1 MSTKFRLNAVTLDT
15 VEGPAHYDFP
25 SDLTVLAGRTGVG
38 KTTLLEAIKY
48 GFGGD
53 GMLAP
58 VVVDSVRDITLDV
71 TIGQARIQITRSVDP
86 GKRKIARVTDLI
98 TRERLP
104 DHHVDSGQPS
114 PNALLLGA
122 LGFAD
127 DLKAAPRGAS
137 SSAGTRISFAD
148 IFSFLYVPQAD
159 INRDIANSQDS
170 YREPKRK
177 VVFELLFALTDPS
190 ILELRSK
197 FNSMAG
203 DVTKAETAR
212 QTVLDFLR
220 DSNTTTQT
228 DARDA
233 LDQAREAEH
242 AAALELRA
250 LREQI
255 DPVSDRETQALR
267 DLLNESERGL
277 STARATVIEL
287 VRRQAE
293 YGAEQRRV
301 QSDLDRLH
309 RMRDAGARLASIE
322 FAVCP
327 RCMQSLTQRPV
338 PDGACRVCLQHDPVE
353 PTEGIDQYEARQLA
367 DQLQEIR
374 DQLVV
379 IATQLEESTQSVLDR
394 ERLVRDLTK
403 QLELRTAERITP
415 RLQAFS
421 DGSDRLATARAKQQ
435 QLEEVMRQWDRVDDL
450 SRAVRDLRQERE
462 GIKTTIEESERALAT
477 WSQEVLQAL
486 NEEFQ
491 QTVHALGIPGVET
504 ASIHPTNYLP
514 LLNGKPYKNFSRAG
528 GIVTATQVAYWTSVI
543 AVALSLR
550 DNVPYPAFLLLDS
563 PRLALN
569 TAEELSAALYRRL
582 VALADA
588 SEGRLQVIIADNEL
602 PREYRRDYAEIDFTY
617 ESPTVSTIRHPG
629 PSAVRTIGNLAAQDR
644 E

>member
-1 MSTKFRLNAVTLDT
+1 MSTRFRLNAVTLDT
-15 VEGPAHYDFP
+15 VEGPVHYEFP

-38 KTTLLEAIKY
+38 KTTLLEAVKY

-58 VVVDSVRDITLDV
+58 VMVESVRDITLNV
-71 TIGQARIQITRSVDP
+71 TIGQARLQIARSVDP
-86 GKRKIARVTDLI
+86 RKSKIARVTDLV

-104 DHHVDSGQPS
+104 DHHVDAGLPS
-114 PNALLLGA
+114 LNALLLGA

-127 DLKAAPRGAS
+127 DLKAAPRGTS

-148 IFSFLYVPQAD
+148 VFSFLYVPQAD

-177 VVFELLFALTDPS
+177 VVFELLFGLTDPS

-197 FNSMAG
+197 FNTMAG
-203 DVTKAETAR
+203 DVVRAETIR

-220 DSNTTTQT
+220 DSNTTTRA
-228 DARDA
+228 DAQDA
-233 LDQAREAEH
+233 LEEARRAEV
-242 AAALELRA
+242 AATHELRA

-267 DLLNESERGL
+267 DLLNESERSL
-277 STARATVIEL
+277 AAARAAVIDL

-293 YGAEQRRV
+293 YGGEQRRV
-301 QSDLDRLH
+301 RSDLDRLH
-309 RMRDAGARLASIE
+309 RMRDAGARLANIE

-338 PDGACRVCLQHDPVE
+338 PDGACRVCLQDDPVQA
-353 PTEGIDQYEARQLA
+353 TEGIDQYEARQLA
-367 DQLQEIR
+367 DQLQEIG

-379 IATQLEESTQSVLDR
+379 IATQLEKTTQSVVDR
-394 ERLVRDLTK
+394 ERLVSDLTK
-403 QLELRTAERITP
+403 QLEGRTAERITP

-450 SRAVRDLRQERE
+450 SGVVHRLRQERE
-462 GIKTTIEESERALAT
+462 SIKTTIDESERTLAI
-477 WSQEVLQAL
+477 WSQEVLDAL

-491 QTVHALGIPGVET
+491 TTVDALGIPGVET

-514 LLNGKPYKNFSRAG
+514 LLNGKPFKNFSRGG

-543 AVALSLR
+543 AVALSLHE
-550 DNVPYPAFLLLDS
+550 NVPYPAFLLLDS

-569 TAEELSAALYRRL
+569 TSEELSAALYRRL

-588 SEGRLQVIIADNEL
+588 SRGRLQVIIADNEL
-602 PREYRRDYAEIDFTY
+602 PRDYRRDYTQIDFTY
-617 ESPTVSTIRHPG
+617 ESPTVPTIRHPG
-629 PSAVRTIGNLAAQDR
+629 PSAVRTIDNLAAEER

>member
-15 VEGPAHYDFP
+15 VEGPVDYEFS

-58 VVVDSVRDITLDV
+58 VIEESVRDVTLNV
-71 TIGQARIQITRSVDP
+71 SIGQARLQISRSVDP
-86 GKRKIARVTDLI
+86 RKSKIARVTDLI
-98 TRERLP
+98 SRDRLP
-104 DHHVDSGQPS
+104 DHHVDAGQPS
-114 PNALLLGA
+114 LNTLLLGA

-127 DLKAAPRGAS
+127 DLKAAPRGTS

-159 INRDIANSQDS
+159 INRDIANSQEP

-177 VVFELLFALTDPS
+177 AVFELLFGLTDPS

-197 FNSMAG
+197 FNTLAG
-203 DVTKAETAR
+203 DVAKAETTR
-212 QTVLDFLR
+212 QTVLDFLH
-220 DSNTTTQT
+220 DSSTTTQEE
-228 DARDA
+228 ARVA
-233 LDQAREAEH
+233 SGQAQEAERS
-242 AAALELRA
+242 AARELRA

-255 DPVSDRETQALR
+255 DPVSDRETQAFR

-277 STARATVIEL
+277 AAARAAVTDL

-293 YGAEQRRV
+293 YAAGQRRV
-301 QSDLDRLH
+301 QSDLDRLN

-327 RCMQSLTQRPV
+327 RCMQSLTKRAV

-353 PTEGIDQYEARQLA
+353 PSEGIDQYEARQLT
-367 DQLQEIR
+367 DQLHEIR
-374 DQLVV
+374 DQLVLIV
-379 IATQLEESTQSVLDR
+379 AQLEETTQSVVDR
-394 ERLVRDLTK
+394 ESLVRDLTK
-403 QLELRTAERITP
+403 QLEARTAERITP

-421 DGSDRLATARAKQQ
+421 DASDRLATARAMQQ

-450 SRAVRDLRQERE
+450 SRVVRDLRQERE
-462 GIKTTIEESERALAT
+462 GVKTTIDESERALAT
-477 WSQEVLQAL
+477 WSREVLEAL

-491 QTVHALGIPGVET
+491 TTVHALGIPGVET

-514 LLNGKPYKNFSRAG
+514 LLNGKPFKTFSRGG

-550 DNVPYPAFLLLDS
+550 ENVPYPAFLLLDS

-588 SEGRLQVIIADNEL
+588 SQGRLQVIIADNEL
-602 PREYRRDYAEIDFTY
+602 PRDYRRDYAEIDFTY
-617 ESPTVSTIRHPG
+617 ESPTVSTIHHPG
-629 PSAVRTIGNLAAQDR
+629 PSAVRTIDSLTAEERA
-644 E
+644 